1 MSHDTAVYRF
11 ALTNDASVAGLP
23 VASCLLVRAPLGP
36 EGKPVVRPYT
46 PISHPHER
54 HLDLLVKSYPA
65 GVMSKHFATLK
76 VGDKVRRTAAEL
88 HTYAC
93 AHLLFSLVAA

>member
-11 ALTNDASVAGLP
+11 ALNNDSVAGLP

-76 VGDKVRRTAAEL
+76 VGDKVC
-88 HTYAC
+88 C
-93 AHLLFSLVAA
+93 ADSS